1 MSKSGR
7 GRPAKNLNNITINEL
22 LVEYLS
28 TKVDKFNNEISY
40 FKIVDSAFRAKLKPL
55 FCLNDDG
62 NLKLPIWTTEDKN
75 EQILKVKDKWIGS
88 FQELVKKELYNIDID
103 FEHYTMET
111 DNGVIK
117 GYYAK
122 VPIIKPVLP
131 KTIETNPEY

>member
-1 MSKSGR
+1 MSKR
-7 GRPAKNLNNITINEL
+7 GRPVKNLNNITINEL

-40 FKIVDSAFRAKLKPL
+40 FKIVDSAFRIKLKPL
-55 FCLNDDG
+55 FSLNDDG

-75 EQILKVKDKWIGS
+75 EQILKVKDRWIGS
-88 FQELVKKELYNIDID
+88 LKELNKKELYNIDID

-111 DNGVIK
+111 DNGVVK

-122 VPIIKPVLP
+122 VPTIKPVVP
-131 KTIETNPEY
+131 KTIETNPEN

>member
-1 MSKSGR
+1 MSKR
-7 GRPAKNLNNITINEL
+7 GRPKLNTNNITINEL

-40 FKIVDSAFRAKLKPL
+40 FKIVDSAFRIKLKPL
-55 FCLNDDG
+55 FSLNDDG

-75 EQILKVKDKWIGS
+75 EQILKVKDRWIGS
-88 FQELVKKELYNIDID
+88 LKELNKKELYNIDID

-111 DNGVIK
+111 DNGVVK

-122 VPIIKPVLP
+122 VPTIKPVVP
-131 KTIETNPEY
+131 KTIETNPEN

>member
-28 TKVDKFNNEISY
+28 TKVDPFKNEISY

-62 NLKLPIWTTEDKN
+62 NLKLPIWTTEDK
-75 EQILKVKDKWIGS
+75 KRTYSKS
-88 FQELVKKELYNIDID
+88 
-103 FEHYTMET
+103 
-111 DNGVIK
+111 
-117 GYYAK
+117 
-122 VPIIKPVLP
+122 
-131 KTIETNPEY
+131 

>member
-1 MSKSGR
+1 MSKR
-7 GRPAKNLNNITINEL
+7 GRPKLNTNNITINEL

-40 FKIVDSAFRAKLKPL
+40 FKIVDSAFRIKLKPL
-55 FCLNDDG
+55 FSLNDDG

-75 EQILKVKDKWIGS
+75 EQILKVKDRWIGS
-88 FQELVKKELYNIDID
+88 LKELDKKELYNIDID

-111 DNGVIK
+111 DNGVVK

-122 VPIIKPVLP
+122 VPTIKPVVP
-131 KTIETNPEY
+131 KTIETSPEH